1 MASAVSLKPL
11 TILFNM
17 MYAAYIQFSGPM
29 KAKFNPD
36 EPSMYIGKDSEEII
50 QNALRHGEDPYFVS
64 GMFEM
69 NTDWDVKCSG

>member
-1 MASAVSLKPL
+1 M
-11 TILFNM
+11 ILFNM

-29 KAKFNPD
+29 KAKFDPNK
-36 EPSMYIGKDSEEII
+36 PSMYTGKDSEEII

-69 NTDWDVKCSG
+69 NKDWDVKCSG